1 LPPAGEKPMTGD
13 SGPNSLTLEDP
24 LTRIEGKINAVLCRA
39 A

>member
-1 LPPAGEKPMTGD
+1 MTVD

-24 LTRIEGKINAVLCRA
+24 LTRIEGKIDAVVCRA

>member
-1 LPPAGEKPMTGD
+1 MTVD
-13 SGPNSLTLEDP
+13 SAPNSLTLEDP

>member
-1 LPPAGEKPMTGD
+1 MTVD

-24 LTRIEGKINAVLCRA
+24 LAKIEGKINAVVCRA